1 MAATSICICGE
12 SGSGKSTSLRNLD
25 PKETFIIATIAK
37 PLPFRGWKKN
47 YTKLVID
54 KDENGNTKSIAGNYY
69 VSDKW
74 DKIIKIMKLV
84 SAKMPYIK
92 NLIVDDLQYTM
103 AFEFVDRASE
113 KSYDKFNEMAQ
124 HLLSIFRTTFELRND
139 LTVVFLTHSENV
151 GTEIDPKYTIK
162 TLGKLLK
169 EKVTTEGLFTCLLFT
184 EVEMEDDGAH
194 YQFIT
199 NADGRCIAKSPLGMF
214 DSLKIDN
221 DLKEIIPVVK
231 AYEEEEE

>member
-1 MAATSICICGE
+1 MACTSICVCGE

-47 YTKLVID
+47 YTKFIINKD
-54 KDENGNTKSIAGNYY
+54 KEGNVESLSGNYY
-69 VSDKW
+69 VSDRS
-74 DKIIKIMKLV
+74 DNIIKIMKLV
-84 SAKMPYIK
+84 SAKMPQIK
-92 NLIVDDLQYTM
+92 VLVIDDLQYTM

-124 HLLSIFRTTFELRND
+124 HMLNIFRTTFSLRED

-151 GTEIDPKYTIK
+151 GTELDPKYVLK

-169 EKVTTEGLFTCLLFT
+169 EKVTTEGLFTCMLFT
-184 EVEMEDDGAH
+184 EVEFEDDVPS
-194 YQFIT
+194 YKFIT
-199 NADGRCIAKSPLGMF
+199 NNDGKCIAKSPMGMF
-214 DSLKIDN
+214 ENLKIDN
-221 DLKEIIPVVK
+221 DLKEVIETVK
-231 AYEEEEE
+231 KYNEE

>member
-54 KDENGNTKSIAGNYY
+54 KDENGNTKSITGNYY

-84 SAKMPYIK
+84 SAKMPHIK
-92 NLIVDDLQYTM
+92 NLVVDDLQYTM

-151 GTEIDPKYTIK
+151 GTEIDPKYTFK
-162 TLGKLLK
+162 LEESALKQAWDVFAKVVKWARAPSGKK
-169 EKVTTEGLFTCLLFT
+169 EEKSEDKV
-184 EVEMEDDGAH
+184 
-194 YQFIT
+194 
-199 NADGRCIAKSPLGMF
+199 
-214 DSLKIDN
+214 
-221 DLKEIIPVVK
+221 KEIENQIFFSLSYSLITDNSITSDAVQTNLNSVLAPFVTK
-231 AYEEEEE
+231 

>member
-47 YTKLVID
+47 YVKLTQTDNKEWV
-54 KDENGNTKSIAGNYY
+54 GNYY

-84 SAKMPYIK
+84 SAKRPDIK
-92 NLIVDDLQYTM
+92 VLVVDDLQYTM
-103 AFEFVDRASE
+103 AFEFVDRSQE
-113 KSYDKFNEMAQ
+113 KGYDKYNELAQ
-124 HLLSIFRTTFELRND
+124 HLLNIFRTTFELRDD
-139 LTVVFLTHSENV
+139 LTVIFLTHSENV

-169 EKVTTEGLFTCLLFT
+169 EKVTTEGLFTCMLFT
-184 EVEMEDDGAH
+184 EVEIEDNETH
-194 YQFIT
+194 YRFIT
-199 NADGRCIAKSPLGMF
+199 NADGKCIAKSPMGMF

-221 DLKEIIPVVK
+221 DLSKIIPIVK
-231 AYEEEEE
+231 AYQEE

>member
-12 SGSGKSTSLRNLD
+12 SGSGKSTSIRNLD

-47 YTKLVID
+47 YTKFVID
-54 KDENGNTKSIAGNYY
+54 KETKELHGNYY
-69 VSDKW
+69 VNDKSDN
-74 DKIIKIMKLV
+74 IIKIMKLV
-84 SAKMPYIK
+84 SSKMPYIK
-92 NLIVDDLQYTM
+92 TLIVDDLQYTM

-124 HLLSIFRTTFELRND
+124 HMLNIFRTTFELRDD

-151 GTEIDPKYTIK
+151 GTEIDPKYVLK

-169 EKVTTEGLFTCLLFT
+169 EKVTTEGLFTCMLFT
-184 EVEMEDDGAH
+184 EVNFDEDVPK

-199 NADGRCIAKSPLGMF
+199 NNDGKCIAKSPMGMF
-214 DSLKIDN
+214 DELKIDN
-221 DLKEIIPVVK
+221 DLKKVIDIVK
-231 AYEEEEE
+231 QYNEE

>member
-12 SGSGKSTSLRNLD
+12 SGSGKSTSIRNLD

-47 YTKLVID
+47 YTKFVID
-54 KDENGNTKSIAGNYY
+54 KETKELHGNYY
-69 VSDKW
+69 VNDKSDN
-74 DKIIKIMKLV
+74 IIKIMKLV
-84 SAKMPYIK
+84 SSKMPHIK
-92 NLIVDDLQYTM
+92 TLIVDDLQYTM

-124 HLLSIFRTTFELRND
+124 HMLNIFRTTFELRDD

-151 GTEIDPKYTIK
+151 GTEIDPKYVLK

-169 EKVTTEGLFTCLLFT
+169 EKVTTEGLFTCMLFT
-184 EVEMEDDGAH
+184 EVNFDEDVPK

-199 NADGRCIAKSPLGMF
+199 NNDGKCIAKSPMGMF
-214 DSLKIDN
+214 DELKIDN
-221 DLKEIIPVVK
+221 DLKKVIDIVK
-231 AYEEEEE
+231 QYNEE

>member
-12 SGSGKSTSLRNLD
+12 SGSGKSTSIRNLD

-47 YTKLVID
+47 YTKFVID
-54 KDENGNTKSIAGNYY
+54 KETKELHGNYY
-69 VSDKW
+69 VNDKSDN
-74 DKIIKIMKLV
+74 IIKIMKLV
-84 SAKMPYIK
+84 SSKMPHIK
-92 NLIVDDLQYTM
+92 TLIVDDLQYTM

-124 HLLSIFRTTFELRND
+124 HMLNIFRTTFELRDD

-151 GTEIDPKYTIK
+151 GTEIDPKYVLK

-169 EKVTTEGLFTCLLFT
+169 EKVTTEGLFTCMLFT
-184 EVEMEDDGAH
+184 EVNFDEDVPK

-199 NADGRCIAKSPLGMF
+199 NNDGKCIAKSPMGMF
-214 DSLKIDN
+214 DELKIDN
-221 DLKEIIPVVK
+221 DLKMVIDIVK
-231 AYEEEEE
+231 QYNEE

>member
-47 YTKLVID
+47 YVKLTQTDNKEWV
-54 KDENGNTKSIAGNYY
+54 GNYY

-84 SAKMPYIK
+84 SVKRPDIK
-92 NLIVDDLQYTM
+92 VLVVDDLQYTM
-103 AFEFVDRASE
+103 AFEFVDRSQE
-113 KSYDKFNEMAQ
+113 KGYDKYNELAQ
-124 HLLSIFRTTFELRND
+124 HLLNIFRTTFELRDD
-139 LTVVFLTHSENV
+139 LTVIFLTHSENV

-169 EKVTTEGLFTCLLFT
+169 EKVTTEGLFTCMLFT
-184 EVEMEDDGAH
+184 EVEIEDNETH
-194 YQFIT
+194 YRFIT
-199 NADGRCIAKSPLGMF
+199 NADGRCIAKSPMGMF

-221 DLKEIIPVVK
+221 DLSKIIPIVK
-231 AYEEEEE
+231 AYQEE